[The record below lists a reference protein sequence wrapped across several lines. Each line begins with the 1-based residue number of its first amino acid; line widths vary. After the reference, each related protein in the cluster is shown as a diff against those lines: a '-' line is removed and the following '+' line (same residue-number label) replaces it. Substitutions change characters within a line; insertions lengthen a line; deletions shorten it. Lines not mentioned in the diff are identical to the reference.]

1 MRIGIMFR
9 LILALVLSCLPVK
22 LYAGNIL
29 ILGDSLSDAYQ
40 IPQEK
45 SWPELLDARLSQKRP
60 LYRVINKSE
69 SGRTTAGGLAQIP
82 ALMEEER
89 PEIVILELGANDGL
103 RAFPIPVIFRNLE
116 QIINTIQAGN
126 AQILL
131 TGVQLPTNYEKNY
144 RKRFTHVFQSLADRY
159 ELSFLPFILEGVHDQ
174 PGLML
179 RDRIH
184 PSVKGQPVI
193 LDNIW
198 PVLEPMLD

>member
-1 MRIGIMFR
+1 MFR
-9 LILALVLSCLPVK
+9 LILALVLTCLPVK

-40 IPQEK
+40 IPLEK
-45 SWPELLDARLSQKRP
+45 SWPELLSMRLSQKNYP
-60 LYRVINKSE
+60 YRVINE
-69 SGRTTAGGLAQIP
+69 SISGQTTAGGLAQID
-82 ALMEEER
+82 ALMLRWR

-103 RAFPIPVIFRNLE
+103 RGLPISIIRKNLE
-116 QIINTIQAGN
+116 HLIVKIRGGGS
-126 AQILL
+126 QILL
-131 TGVQLPTNYEKNY
+131 AGMKLPSNLGAGYVRPFGEI
-144 RKRFTHVFQSLADRY
+144 FQTLADRY
-159 ELSFLPFILEGVHDQ
+159 DLSFLPFVLKGVHDQ

-179 RDRIH
+179 SDDLH

>member
-1 MRIGIMFR
+1 MFR
-9 LILALVLSCLPVK
+9 LILALVLTCLPVK

-40 IPQEK
+40 IPLEK
-45 SWPELLDARLSQKRP
+45 SRPELLSMRLSQKHP

-69 SGRTTAGGLAQIP
+69 SGRTTAGGLARIP
-82 ALMEEER
+82 VLMEEEH

-103 RAFPIPVIFRNLE
+103 RVFPIPVIYQNLKL
-116 QIINTIQAGN
+116 IIDTIQAGK

-131 TGVQLPTNYEKNY
+131 AGVELPTNYPKDY
-144 RKRFTHVFQSLADRY
+144 RRLFTEVFQNLADQND
-159 ELSFLPFILEGVHDQ
+159 LSFLPFILEGVHDQ